1 MAGEDEKSRMMIAEV
16 LARPPP
22 SKEAVLGKYTAGEQ
36 QQQPFMNL
44 GGDETSGG
52 ITALTSPAR
61 LQESKSIEEKYPTL
75 KQTQVTPSTNDKGS
89 FKGTGS
95 FVTKPAQ
102 NKKQDPRKAPNR
114 IAYPRRSDSPTN
126 QSNKS
131 RSGSR

>member
-1 MAGEDEKSRMMIAEV
+1 VGGEDEKSRMMIAEV

-22 SKEAVLGKYTAGEQ
+22 SKEAVLGKYMAGE